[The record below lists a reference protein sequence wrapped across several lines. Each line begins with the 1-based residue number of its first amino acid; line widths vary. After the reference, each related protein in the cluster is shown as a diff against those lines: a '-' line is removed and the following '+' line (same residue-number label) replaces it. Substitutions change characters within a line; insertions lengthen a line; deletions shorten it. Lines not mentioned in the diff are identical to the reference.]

1 MEELW
6 EFYYH
11 KDWVKPFLLYSIYFF
26 VFVSIT
32 LFSTIVVMRRLKLR
46 NQKLEKRFT
55 PIIEHILSLNL
66 FESAFFSE
74 FSAYEKLFRNGIFR
88 NLMMESIINLH
99 QNYDGTYAENLENFY
114 IDSGLINDS
123 YKKLNSEHW
132 QIKCKGINELAE
144 MNVAEAFG
152 ALVKMSKSSNKIL
165 TIVAINA
172 CIKLNGSNGIRHL
185 ARHKHSFDLWT
196 QLNILDALKQGNLAH
211 IQGLEYLL
219 TSKNNSVVSLGLK
232 AISSLNLSEKAPF
245 VQELIDDTTNEEILT
260 EAKTVLNRLIVQ
272 NNRSLKY
279 EFQ

>member
-6 EFYYH
+6 KYYYE

-26 VFVSIT
+26 ITVSLA
-32 LFSTIVVMRRLKLR
+32 LFSSIMVIRRLKLR
-46 NQKLEKRFT
+46 NQKLESRFT
-55 PIIEHILSLNL
+55 PIIENILNKNL

-74 FSAYEKLFRNGIFR
+74 FSAYEKLFKNDIFR
-88 NLMMESIINLH
+88 NLMMESILNLH

-114 IDSGLINDS
+114 VDSGLINDS
-123 YKKLNSEHW
+123 YKKLNSEEW
-132 QIKCKGINELAE
+132 QIKCKGIKELAE
-144 MNVAEAFG
+144 MNVSEAFG

-196 QLNILDALKQGNLAH
+196 QLNILNALKLGNLAQ

-232 AISSLNLSEKAPF
+232 AISSFNLSEKAVY
-245 VQELIDDTTNEEILT
+245 VQELIDDTTNEEILA
-260 EAKTVLNRLIVQ
+260 EAKIVLNRIIVQ
-272 NNRSLKY
+272 NNRSFKY

>member
-6 EFYYH
+6 QYYYG

-26 VFVSIT
+26 VFVSIG
-32 LFSTIVVMRRLKLR
+32 LFSSIIVIRRLKIR
-46 NQKLEKRFT
+46 NQKLEDRFT
-55 PIIEHILSLNL
+55 PIIEHILSQNL

-74 FSAYEKLFRNGIFR
+74 FSVYEKLFRNTVFR

-114 IDSGLINDS
+114 MDSGLINDS
-123 YKKLNSEHW
+123 YKKLNSEEW
-132 QIKCKGINELAE
+132 QIKCKGIKELAE
-144 MNVAEAFG
+144 MNVGEAFG
-152 ALVKMSKSSNKIL
+152 ALVKMSKSNNKIL

-185 ARHKHSFDLWT
+185 SRHKHSFDLWT
-196 QLNILDALKQGNLAH
+196 QLNILDALKQGNLAQ

-219 TSKNNSVVSLGLK
+219 TSKNHSVVSLGLK
-232 AISSLNLSEKAPF
+232 AISSLNLSEKAHF
-245 VQELIDDTTNEEILT
+245 VQELIDETTNQEILK
-260 EAKTVLNRLIVQ
+260 EAKDVLNRLLVQ
-272 NNRSLKY
+272 NNRSFKY

>member
-6 EFYYH
+6 KFYYE
-11 KDWVKPFLLYSIYFF
+11 KEWIKPFLLYSIYFF
-26 VFVSIT
+26 IFVSIG
-32 LFSTIVVMRRLKLR
+32 LFLSIIVMRRLKLR
-46 NQKLEKRFT
+46 NQKLETRFT
-55 PIIEHILSLNL
+55 PIIEHILSKNL
-66 FESAFFSE
+66 FDSAFFSE
-74 FSAYEKLFRNGIFR
+74 FSVYEKLFRNVVFR
-88 NLMMESIINLH
+88 NLMMESILNLH

-114 IDSGLINDS
+114 EDSGLINDS
-123 YKKLNSEHW
+123 YKKLNNEEW
-132 QIKCKGINELAE
+132 QVKCKGINELAE
-144 MNVAEAFG
+144 MNVTEAFG
-152 ALVKMSKSSNKIL
+152 ALVKMSKSSNKTL

-196 QLNILDALKQGNLAH
+196 QLNILDALKHGNLAQ

-245 VQELIDDTTNEEILT
+245 VQELIDETNNEGIMA
-260 EAKTVLNRLIVQ
+260 EAKIVLNRLIVQ
-272 NNRSLKY
+272 NNRSYKY

>member
-6 EFYYH
+6 KYYYE

-26 VFVSIT
+26 ITVSLA
-32 LFSTIVVMRRLKLR
+32 LFSSIIVIRRLKLR
-46 NQKLEKRFT
+46 NQKLESRFT
-55 PIIEHILSLNL
+55 PIIENILNKNL

-74 FSAYEKLFRNGIFR
+74 FSAYEKLFRNDVFR
-88 NLMMESIINLH
+88 NLMMESILNLH

-114 IDSGLINDS
+114 VDSGLLNDS
-123 YKKLNSEHW
+123 YKKLNSEEW
-132 QIKCKGINELAE
+132 QIKCKGIKELAE
-144 MNVAEAFG
+144 MNVTEAFG

-196 QLNILDALKQGNLAH
+196 QLNILDALKHGNLAH

-232 AISSLNLSEKAPF
+232 AISSFNLSEKAVY
-245 VQELIDDTTNEEILT
+245 VQELIDDTTNEEILA
-260 EAKTVLNRLIVQ
+260 EAKIVLNRIIVQ
-272 NNRSLKY
+272 NNRSFKY

>member
-6 EFYYH
+6 KLYYE

-26 VFVSIT
+26 MAVSLA
-32 LFSTIVVMRRLKLR
+32 LFSSIIVIRRLKLR
-46 NQKLEKRFT
+46 NQKLESRFT
-55 PIIEHILSLNL
+55 PIIENILNKNL

-74 FSAYEKLFRNGIFR
+74 FSAYEKLFKNDVFR
-88 NLMMESIINLH
+88 NLMMESILNLH

-114 IDSGLINDS
+114 LDSGLINDS
-123 YKKLNSEHW
+123 YKKLNSEEW
-132 QIKCKGINELAE
+132 QIKCKGIKELAE
-144 MNVAEAFG
+144 MNVTEAFG
-152 ALVKMSKSSNKIL
+152 TLVKMSKSSNKIL

-196 QLNILDALKQGNLAH
+196 QLNILNALKHGNLAQ

-232 AISSLNLSEKAPF
+232 AISSFNLSEKAVY
-245 VQELIDDTTNEEILT
+245 VQELIDDTTNEEILA
-260 EAKTVLNRLIVQ
+260 EAKIVLNRIIVQ
-272 NNRSLKY
+272 NNRSFKY